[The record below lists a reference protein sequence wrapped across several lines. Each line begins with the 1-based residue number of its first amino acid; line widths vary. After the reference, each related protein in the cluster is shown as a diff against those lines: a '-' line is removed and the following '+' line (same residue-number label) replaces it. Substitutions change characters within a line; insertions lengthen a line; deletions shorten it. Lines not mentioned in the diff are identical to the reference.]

1 MTAWALAL
9 QGLHHFKVSLTY
21 AIFLSLE
28 ESILKPLEKKTLS
41 EKLFL
46 LRFRVDSV
54 SHLIP
59 DKDVCRDCD
68 KRACLFVCP
77 ADVYK
82 WDERKGEIIVGY
94 EGCLECGA
102 CRIAC
107 PQGVIEWRNPRGGYG
122 VSYRF
127 G

>member
-1 MTAWALAL
+1 MT
-9 QGLHHFKVSLTY
+9 GEYLTP
-21 AIFLSLE
+21 LE
-28 ESILKPLEKKTLS
+28 EKTLP

-59 DKDVCRDCD
+59 DKEVCWECD
-68 KRACLFVCP
+68 ERVCLFVCP
-77 ADVYK
+77 ADVYR
-82 WDERKGEIIVGY
+82 WDERKKEIIVGY

-102 CRIAC
+102 CRISC
-107 PQGVIEWRNPRGGYG
+107 PQGAIDWRNPRGGFG
-122 VSYRF
+122 VSYKY